1 MERAADGSVTCWV
14 FVGFRGLD
22 LLRGVAEDFAFKVTA
37 FLPVLTAFFPVLTAF
52 FPVLTAFSP
61 YLRRRS
67 LTLSIGSLKVAAR
80 LVTTCHKRSFQPLHD
95 QNVNKSCRDVNRD
108 LRQGLQHLEKCYH
121 EA

>member
-1 MERAADGSVTCWV
+1 MERAADGSVTFWV
-14 FVGFRGLD
+14 FVGFREYLD
-22 LLRGVAEDFAFKVTA
+22 LLRGIAEDLAFKVTA
-37 FLPVLTAFFPVLTAF
+37 FLPVLTAF

-108 LRQGLQHLEKCYH
+108 LRQGCNILRS
-121 EA
+121 AP